1 MSKLLR
7 KLFGKVRVYLR
18 ITKASGIARRYFV
31 MNGFDGAMTVF
42 GIVLGSWIAGVS
54 KSKIIVLAGLGACLA
69 MGLSGFFG
77 ALMAEKAERERSLKE
92 MEEATNN
99 NVDPIHY
106 EAAQFVTFYV
116 AFIDGLSPALT
127 AIISLTPF
135 ILVSVGLMPIQNA
148 YVSSLTLSLTTL
160 FLLGIYLGKVAKE
173 NGWLYGVAMLT
184 VGAFTALIVFLIQLF
199 LGF

>member
-54 KSKIIVLAGLGACLA
+54 KSQIIVLAGLGACLA

-77 ALMAEKAERERSLKE
+77 ALMAEKAERERHLKE
-92 MEEATNN
+92 MEEATNDK
-99 NVDPIHY
+99 VDPIHY
-106 EAAQFVTFYV
+106 EAARFVAFYV

-127 AIISLTPF
+127 AIISLMPF
-135 ILVSVGLMPIQNA
+135 ILVSVGLMPIWNA
-148 YVSSLTLSLTTL
+148 YVISLTLSLATL

-173 NGWLYGVAMLT
+173 NGWFYGVAMLT
-184 VGAFTALIVFLIQLF
+184 VGAFTALIVFLIQL
-199 LGF
+199 LWSA